1 MNEDNKTYYIEINGS
16 KAYFQYDKEK
26 HAARRLGGNTVTIS
40 EEKLN
45 DFLHTAKIL
54 GFKAGEL

>member
-1 MNEDNKTYYIEINGS
+1 MNENNNTYYIDINGS
-16 KAYFQYDKEK
+16 KAYFNYDREK
-26 HAARRLGGNTVTIS
+26 QSASRIGGNTVTIS